1 MEILSEKTKKVVN
14 MECEFEDKEYDLLY
28 HYAKDNIPTQKLN
41 DLLISWAVSD
51 ILRKHIAALT
61 KKPAIKK
68 KTGKEK
74 VSKAAVKRKAG
85 K

>member
-1 MEILSEKTKKVVN
+1 MEILSEKTSKVVN
-14 MECEFEDKEYDLLY
+14 MQVEFADEEYDLLY

-68 KTGKEK
+68 TGKEK
-74 VSKAAVKRKAG
+74 VSKAAIKRKSG

>member
-51 ILRKHIAALT
+51 ILRKHIDAHT

-68 KTGKEK
+68 TGKEK
-74 VSKAAVKRKAG
+74 GSTAAIKRKAR